1 MKKIVSAVVALAL
14 ALTIV
19 APVATSAQ
27 VMTTSAYTFSTNLTI
42 GSRGADVVALQTFLE
57 SKGLLTMPAGVAKG
71 YFGALTRSAVSAY
84 QISKGIT
91 PTAGYFGAITRAA
104 VQAEGGSTTTSTVP
118 GCVAGALFS
127 STTGAPCTTTS
138 TGTTGGTVVTS
149 GVEGSLTV
157 NLGSSPV
164 NNSNVQTS
172 TDVPVYGIEF
182 KGKIADSVVQTVDL
196 QVAVTLSGSA
206 ENPATLINTIKV
218 WDGST
223 VVATVPVN
231 SSTFTKD
238 SGSVYYVRLSGLNF
252 LVPKDSTK
260 NLTVSFS
267 TNSIDSDRI
276 VTIDGYGSS
285 SVRAVSG
292 NNISSFYSVD
302 GTSYTRTHTFKK
314 PGTSTLTLSA
324 ASSPLRSQ
332 NYRVNSTDAVV
343 VPVLNFNVKSETGA
357 SKITDI
363 TATTSV
369 SNFTITD
376 AVIYLYDGST
386 LLDSKTGSSS
396 VTFSNLSINVGQDV
410 TKTLT
415 VKVGFPATTSA
426 ATAAQ
431 IATTTVTAVVYEKPN
446 GSSSNTSTQSSPSAA
461 VNGVPQY
468 VYSAAPQ
475 FVLASTP
482 TVAISGTSQT
492 GTSTAITA
500 TFNFKVTALG
510 GSMTKPVANDFA
522 VRFASTTSASTTASS
537 VNVTVN
543 PDNNIAEGSTADVT
557 VTATKTNDGTVGS
570 GLYNAYIAQINWA
583 VGSVTANQT
592 WGLDDFKTPGAA
604 NFLR

>member
-1 MKKIVSAVVALAL
+1 MTKKIVSAVVALAL

-27 VMTTSAYTFSTNLTI
+27 TSTSAYTFSSNLTI

-57 SKGLLTMPAGVAKG
+57 SKGLITMPAGVAKG
-71 YFGALTRSAVSAY
+71 YFGALTRTAVKAY
-84 QISKGIT
+84 QSMKGIT
-91 PTAGYFGAITRAA
+91 PAAGYVGPITRAA
-104 VQAEGGSTTTSTVP
+104 IQADMMGSTPSVP
-118 GCVAGALFS
+118 GCSAGAAYNS
-127 STTGAPCTTTS
+127 MTGQPCATPSNPTTPNT
-138 TGTTGGTVVTS
+138 TS

-172 TDVPVYGIEF
+172 SDVPVYGIEF

-196 QVAVTLSGSA
+196 QVSVALSGST

-231 SSTFTKD
+231 SSTFVKD
-238 SGSVYYVRLSGLNF
+238 SNSVYYVRLSGLNF
-252 LVPKDSTK
+252 LVPKDATK

-267 TNSIDSDRI
+267 TNSIDSERT

-292 NNISSFYSVD
+292 NNISSFYSID
-302 GTSYTRTHTFKK
+302 GTSYTRTHVFKK
-314 PGTSTLTLSA
+314 PGTSTLTVSA

-343 VPVLNFNVKSETGA
+343 VPVLNFNVKSETGS

-369 SNFTITD
+369 SNLTVTN
-376 AVIYLYDGST
+376 AVVYLYDGST

-426 ATAAQ
+426 ATLAQ
-431 IATTTVTAVVYEKPN
+431 IATTSVTSVTYEKPN
-446 GSSSNTSTQSSPSAA
+446 GSSATNSTA
-461 VNGVPQY
+461 VNGVAQY

-482 TVAISGTSQT
+482 TVSISGTSQT
-492 GTSTAITA
+492 GSSTAMTA

-510 GSMTKPVANDFA
+510 GSMTKPVAGDFA

-543 PDNNIAEGSTADVT
+543 PDNNVAEGSTADVT

-583 VGSVTANQT
+583 VGNVTGQTQT

>member
-1 MKKIVSAVVALAL
+1 MTKKIVSAVVALAL

-19 APVATSAQ
+19 APVATTSAQ
-27 VMTTSAYTFSTNLTI
+27 TSTSAYTFSSNLTI

-57 SKGLLTMPAGVAKG
+57 SKGLITMPAGVAKG
-71 YFGALTRSAVSAY
+71 YFGALTRTAVKAY
-84 QISKGIT
+84 QSMKGIT
-91 PTAGYFGAITRAA
+91 PAAGYFGAITRAA
-104 VQAEGGSTTTSTVP
+104 VQADMMGSTPSVP
-118 GCVAGALFS
+118 GCSAGAAYNS
-127 STTGAPCTTTS
+127 MTGQPCATPSNPTTPNT
-138 TGTTGGTVVTS
+138 TS

-172 TDVPVYGIEF
+172 SDVPVYGIEF

-206 ENPATLINTIKV
+206 ENPSTLINTIKV

-238 SGSVYYVRLSGLNF
+238 SSNVYYVRLSNLNF
-252 LVPKDSTK
+252 LVPKDATK

-267 TNSIDSDRI
+267 TNSIDSDRA

-292 NNISSFYSVD
+292 NNISSFYSID
-302 GTSYTRTHTFKK
+302 GTSYTRSHTFKK

-369 SNFTITD
+369 SNLTVTN
-376 AVIYLYDGST
+376 AVFYLYDGST

-415 VKVGFPATTSA
+415 VKVGFPATTSS
-426 ATAAQ
+426 ATLAQ
-431 IATTTVTAVVYEKPN
+431 IATTSVTSVNYDKPN
-446 GSSSNTSTQSSPSAA
+446 GSSANTLTQSSPSVA
-461 VNGVPQY
+461 VNGVAQY

-482 TVAISGTSQT
+482 TVSISGTSQT
-492 GTSTAITA
+492 GSSTAMTA

-510 GSMTKPVANDFA
+510 GAMTKPVAGDFA

-543 PDNNIAEGSTADVT
+543 PDNNVAEGSTADVT

-583 VGSVTANQT
+583 VGSVTGQTQT